1 MPLLPNEPR
10 IADEAVQTGLTEQY
24 LLPFID
30 ELATLLVGLRH
41 ALDVE
46 LRKARPVKQGKPY
59 PLGQCLEISQ
69 ALLQRLSRL
78 DSAMLEPEAARGFQ
92 ALTQFVRQG
101 GLVRQVWGDLRGDY
115 FQNALLV
122 GGLYV
127 DVAND
132 TVDPRKPPVE
142 ILPFA
147 EARLAPISDFHHF
160 SRVAERYWQARL
172 YPNHLV
178 PELAPYFPLMSVSS
192 EGFIQLQSASNYMIA
207 LTQAGAFHPAEAVLE
222 GALMDA
228 QLFGVL
234 HGRLSALPIM
244 LAAHPSVGQE
254 AALTACKAYREQG
267 VAENSQHRDKAVK
280 AVLQVN
286 AALVS

>member
-10 IADEAVQTGLTEQY
+10 IADEAMQTRLTEQY
-24 LLPFID
+24 LLPVIQA
-30 ELATLLVGLRH
+30 LATLFISLRRS
-41 ALDVE
+41 LDAE
-46 LRKARPVKQGKPY
+46 LSKARPVKQGKPY

-69 ALLQRLSRL
+69 ALLQRLSQL
-78 DSAMLEPEAARGFQ
+78 DPATLNPEAACGFQ
-92 ALTQFVRQG
+92 ALIHFVRQG

-122 GGLYV
+122 GVLYI

-132 TVDPRKPPVE
+132 TVDPRKPPIE

-147 EARLAPISDFHHF
+147 EARLVPISDFHHF

-172 YPNHLV
+172 YPNHLM
-178 PELAPYFPLMSVSS
+178 PALAPYFPLISVSNN
-192 EGFIQLQSASNYMIA
+192 GFIQLQSASNYMIA
-207 LTQAGAFHPAEAVLE
+207 LTQVGAFHPAEAVLE

-228 QLFGVL
+228 QLFGL
-234 HGRLSALPIM
+234 LYERLSALPIM
-244 LAAHPSVGQE
+244 LADHASVGQD
-254 AALTACKAYREQG
+254 AALTSCKAYRDQG
-267 VAENSQHRDKAVK
+267 AASDSQHRDKAVK

-286 AALVS
+286 AALVG